1 MKLSRRVASVK
12 PSATISITMRAKELK
27 AQGMNVISLA
37 AGEPD
42 FDTPEHIKA
51 AAIKALERGET
62 KYTPSNG
69 LPVLREAIAEK
80 LKAENGL
87 DYSADRIVVGCGAKH
102 SLYNLFQAI
111 LDPGDE
117 VIVPAPYWVSY
128 PEFAHLAEGVA
139 QVVPTRQEDG
149 FRIQPAQLEQAINER
164 TRAFVI
170 NSPANPTGMGYNR
183 AALEALA
190 EVLRAHSDVAIVSDE
205 IYEHLTYDGFEHCS
219 FAAVAPDLAER
230 VFTVNGFS
238 KTYSMTGWRLGY
250 VACPD
255 RASANAIKCIQD
267 QSTTGT
273 TSFAQYGALAALA
286 GGLACVQ
293 EMRAAFDQRRRFLVA
308 ALNALPG
315 VDCLMP
321 EGAFYVFPSVAAWG
335 VPSLELT
342 LRLLDEAYLAPV
354 PGAAFGSEGHIRI
367 SFAIGL
373 VQLEEA
379 VTRLQAW
386 HAEHIEG

>member
-51 AAIKALERGET
+51 AAIKALEQGET

-117 VIVPAPYWVSY
+117 VVVPAPYWVSY
-128 PEFAHLAEGVA
+128 PEFAHLAEGVVK
-139 QVVPTRQEDG
+139 VVPTAQEDG

-164 TRAFVI
+164 TRAFVV

-190 EVLRAHSDVAIVSDE
+190 EVLRAHPDVAIVSDE

-219 FAAVAPDLAER
+219 FAAVAPDLAQQ

-255 RASANAIKCIQD
+255 NASAKAIKCIQD

-273 TSFAQYGALAALA
+273 TSFAQYGALAALE
-286 GGLACVQ
+286 GGLACVK
-293 EMRAAFDQRRRFLVA
+293 EMHAAFDQRRRFLVA
-308 ALNALPG
+308 ALNAIPG

-342 LRLLDEAYLAPV
+342 MRLLDEAYLAPV
-354 PGAAFGSEGHIRI
+354 PGAAFGSEGHMRI

-373 VQLEEA
+373 AQLEEA

-386 HAEHIEG
+386 HAEHIGG